1 MIGDYEREW
10 AARIQENMERMQEL
24 GILDL
29 AQTLSYSTAASGR
42 GIGSVRWRQKPMEPG
57 SAGRARVRSASPVPS
72 RRSLGYYFL

>member
-29 AQTLSYSTAASGR
+29 AQTLSYSAAASGR
-42 GIGSVRWRQKPMEPG
+42 GTGSVRWRQKPVEPG

-72 RRSLGYYFL
+72 